1 MESVLGV
8 VTAVTSESIGAVV
21 SVSPSDSSDSSV
33 PPSIPSSFEDEVQH
47 HAKNMW
53 SKSIRKNKLI
63 IDYSYHRKLYPKPKT
78 SWASLM
84 EYGFPSDKT
93 SDVFVLLKSV

>member
-33 PPSIPSSFEDEVQH
+33 PPSIPSSFEDEVLH
-47 HAKNMW
+47 HAKKMW
-53 SKSIRKNKLI
+53 SKSIRKNNLI
-63 IDYSYHRKLYPKPKT
+63 TVTIGNYILSQRQVEHHLWYMVFLVIKPQMYLC
-78 SWASLM
+78 S
-84 EYGFPSDKT
+84 
-93 SDVFVLLKSV
+93 

>member
-33 PPSIPSSFEDEVQH
+33 PPSIVPPSIPSSFEEEVLH
-47 HAKNMW
+47 HAKKMW
-53 SKSIRKNKLI
+53 SKSIRKK
-63 IDYSYHRKLYPKPKT
+63 
-78 SWASLM
+78 
-84 EYGFPSDKT
+84 
-93 SDVFVLLKSV
+93 

>member
-21 SVSPSDSSDSSV
+21 SVSPSDSSDTSV
-33 PPSIPSSFEDEVQH
+33 LPSIPSSFEDEVLH
-47 HAKNMW
+47 HAKKMW

-63 IDYSYHRKLYPKPKT
+63 IVTIGNYILSQRQVEHHLWYMVFLVIKPRMYLYC
-78 SWASLM
+78 
-84 EYGFPSDKT
+84 
-93 SDVFVLLKSV
+93 